1 MDAAKVRGL
10 TLGQIDAITG
20 LGIEE
25 DIETKLGRQIL
36 ESVRD
41 QVADAIE
48 AGMLTDPAR
57 RAEAIHEIA
66 DGLVP
71 AYLPTQAQQY
81 ALIAAA
87 WKQDLEDVEMDAN
100 AFQFGDRRYAATVY
114 AHDAVAVALHGA
126 YRDAVRALVEWL
138 EAEEEEEEGGVGD

>member
-41 QVADAIE
+41 QVAEAIE

-57 RAEAIHEIA
+57 RAEAIHELA
-66 DGLVP
+66 DGLIP
-71 AYLPTQAQQY
+71 AYFRKQAQEY

-87 WKQDLEDVEMDAN
+87 WHQDLQEVEMDAS
-100 AFQFGDRRYAATVY
+100 AFQFGNHEYATVY
-114 AHDAVAVALHGA
+114 AHDAVAVALYGA

-138 EAEEEEEEGGVGD
+138 EAEEEEGVDD